1 MLSPTDSSLSPG
13 SSTAAIWDMLP
24 AAWLSRPE
32 NMLENTISVT
42 PQANFLPQ
50 SETRRL
56 LALRAA
62 AQHGR
67 HLTPRSPGKSMVV
80 SSSGDSSRLMMARWK
95 LLL

>member
-1 MLSPTDSSLSPG
+1 MLEPGLRLLSVGP
-13 SSTAAIWDMLP
+13 STGAIWDMLP

-42 PQANFLPQ
+42 PQANFLPW
-50 SETRRL
+50 SETKRL
-56 LALRAA
+56 LTLAA
-62 AQHGR
+62 AEYHDR